1 MSNTELEKR
10 LRERLELWP
19 GAEHEKVGWTWAEV
33 LEAARIGAEIEREEC
48 ARLCAYDD
56 GVMPV
61 WDTGNNI
68 ARLIRARGGK

>member
-19 GAEHEKVGWTWAEV
+19 GAEHEKVGWAWAEV

-48 ARLCAYDD
+48 ATQFEEYDRD
-56 GVMPV
+56 ER
-61 WDTGNNI
+61 WFTDQI
-68 ARLIRARGGK
+68 ALTIRDRGTK